1 MSQDYDRSGK
11 IDLGFL
17 KRLSFV
23 DTLAYPLASL
33 DFMTTTYGISVQ
45 ALDFQGFPAVIV
57 SVVLA
62 GIFLWVVL
70 ISKDKVAPAIKE
82 KIATPFRGLSSKV
95 QQSKWVEFIADA
107 IAPTIV
113 FFIGTAYAIV
123 DFWTSLEGVS
133 AVIPFKGFLGLVLKS
148 FAVFALVFS
157 TLYLIYLQPK
167 KAE

>member
-1 MSQDYDRSGK
+1 MSQDHDRSGK
-11 IDLGFL
+11 IDLSFL
-17 KRLSFV
+17 RRFSFV
-23 DTLAYPLASL
+23 NTLAYPLALL

-45 ALDFQGFPAVIV
+45 ALAFQGLLSIVV

-70 ISKDKVAPAIKE
+70 ISKDKVAPAIEE

-107 IAPTIV
+107 IAPTTV
-113 FFIGTAYAIV
+113 VLIGVTFAIV

-133 AVIPFKGFLGLVLKS
+133 AVIPFKGVLGLVLKS

-167 KAE
+167 QAE